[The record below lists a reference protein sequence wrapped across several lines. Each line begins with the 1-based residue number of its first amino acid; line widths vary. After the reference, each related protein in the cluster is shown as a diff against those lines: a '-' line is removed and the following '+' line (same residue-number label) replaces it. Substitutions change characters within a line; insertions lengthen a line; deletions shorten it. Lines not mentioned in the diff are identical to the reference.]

1 MTPIMNKKERMEI
14 IKKFNLNPDI
24 QVKPLYVLNVPVV
37 FLGFTKKGL
46 EMWKSQDGKILYI
59 MY

>member
-1 MTPIMNKKERMEI
+1 MTPIMNKKERMEV

-46 EMWKSQDGKILYI
+46 EMWTSQDGKILYI

>member
-1 MTPIMNKKERMEI
+1 MRKLMDDKELKTV
-14 IKKFNLNPDI
+14 IKKFHLNPDI

-37 FLGFTKKGL
+37 FLGFNNKGL
-46 EMWKSQDGKILYI
+46 EMWKSKDGKILYI